1 MIADWEINCVFLAT
15 MLKDRHPDLFRGLQE
30 ILISHG
36 IHVGLLE
43 KGRDIWVKD
52 YAPVQVDPGKLI
64 KFRYDPDYLRQN
76 PEMRTGN
83 EVVKAFRTL
92 GRCHQSDIILD
103 GGNVIASKTKAIL
116 TAKIYK
122 ENPGW
127 SRSDLRNRLQELLQV
142 NQLIVVPKESFD
154 PFGHSDSMLRFID
167 EDTVLVNDYAAS
179 DPDFGEKLLK
189 VLRRN
194 HLAIEHIPYVPE
206 MRSRGGI
213 PSAVGCYTN
222 FLRTEKV
229 LVAPVF
235 GMKQDHIA
243 LRKLK
248 AVFPGLSIVPLNC
261 TDLARD
267 GGIVN
272 CISGTF
278 NISQKKQ

>member
-1 MIADWEINCVFLAT
+1 
-15 MLKDRHPDLFRGLQE
+15 
-30 ILISHG
+30 
-36 IHVGLLE
+36 
-43 KGRDIWVKD
+43 
-52 YAPVQVDPGKLI
+52 
-64 KFRYDPDYLRQN
+64 
-76 PEMRTGN
+76 MRTGN

-92 GRCHQSDIILD
+92 GRCHQSEIILD
-103 GGNVIASKTKAIL
+103 GGNVIASRTKAIL

-142 NQLIVVPKESFD
+142 DQLIVVPKEPID
-154 PFGHSDSMLRFID
+154 PIGHSDSMVRFIN
-167 EDTVLVNDYAAS
+167 EEAVLVNDYS
-179 DPDFGEKLLK
+179 GIDPAFGEKLHK

-243 LRKLK
+243 LRKLE

-261 TDLARD
+261 TDLARN